1 MLLSIFTRFRPHRF
15 LSIGLAAL
23 SVVGCGTRTDS
34 ENARLVETTSAAVG
48 TAPLDGVD
56 GDAPPAPQ
64 QAPAPNQTPAP
75 KQSPASSA
83 TESVA
88 QFLDAVRRGGDTL
101 PAEQWL
107 TAAARREM
115 TSAGQRLTP
124 PGSPGARY
132 EITRAESVPDEPGS
146 ALVHS
151 YWIERSEDGRELDRY
166 EVVWAVRHE
175 RGAWRIRG
183 LAVQPPEDAEPIVV
197 NLEDPESVRGL
208 EG

>member
-15 LSIGLAAL
+15 LPIGLAAL
-23 SVVGCGTRTDS
+23 AAVGCGTRTDS
-34 ENARLVETTSAAVG
+34 ENERLVETTSAAVG
-48 TAPLDGVD
+48 IATLDVVD
-56 GDAPPAPQ
+56 GDAPPAPN
-64 QAPAPNQTPAP
+64 QAPAP
-75 KQSPASSA
+75 KQAPASSA

-151 YWIERSEDGRELDRY
+151 YWIERSEDGQEVDRY

-197 NLEDPESVRGL
+197 NLEDPESIRGL